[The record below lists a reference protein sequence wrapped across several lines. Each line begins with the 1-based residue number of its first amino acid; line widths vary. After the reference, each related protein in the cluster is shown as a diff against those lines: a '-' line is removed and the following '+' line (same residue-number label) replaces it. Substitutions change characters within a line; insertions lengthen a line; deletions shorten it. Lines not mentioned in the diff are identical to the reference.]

1 MGQKISSRRQPNA
14 SWLCLWPQLEI
25 TLFERFFKEREAGRP
40 VRRGWFRRQ
49 AKQLSQNYIPM
60 HLGSLCFHML
70 GLSTSYENGVLALDL
85 YLRKHPKFLKNIIS
99 LFKSGFDLTTETLSL
114 ETLLNEIRLLLI

>member
-1 MGQKISSRRQPNA
+1 
-14 SWLCLWPQLEI
+14 
-25 TLFERFFKEREAGRP
+25 
-40 VRRGWFRRQ
+40 
-49 AKQLSQNYIPM
+49 
-60 HLGSLCFHML
+60 ML